1 MICPGCGS
9 ESFGATFTGD
19 GPRHKC
25 NGCGNLFD
33 PELMETLQPVEGVA
47 VPPVPLKK
55 AAHVL
60 GQVVSGTP
68 LTPTGIV
75 KQARVELRA
84 LDLEIKRLEKLKKQ
98 RDELRRLIAAAK
110 QPSPKRTAT
119 VHKLRANG
127 E

>member
-33 PELMETLQPVEGVA
+33 PALLESNPVDSNVSIELPKVSAARPKATAATTITGTGSL
-47 VPPVPLKK
+47 LKS
-55 AAHVL
+55 AR
-60 GQVVSGTP
+60 
-68 LTPTGIV
+68 
-75 KQARVELRA
+75 ARVRELNR
-84 LDLEIKRLEKLKKQ
+84 EINRLKSLTKE